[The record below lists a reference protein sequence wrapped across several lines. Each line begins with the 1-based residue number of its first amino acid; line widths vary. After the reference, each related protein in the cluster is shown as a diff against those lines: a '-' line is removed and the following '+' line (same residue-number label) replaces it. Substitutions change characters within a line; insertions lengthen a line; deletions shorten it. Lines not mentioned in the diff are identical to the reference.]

1 MAALSLKDIRDPF
14 RMDLPAEFGIFL
26 NWGGRGGLV
35 DLDSKFFAAEKKNQT
50 KRGGG
55 RGRGK
60 NIKFQTIS

>member
-1 MAALSLKDIRDPF
+1 
-14 RMDLPAEFGIFL
+14 MDLPAEFGIFL

-35 DLDSKFFAAEKKNQT
+35 DLDSKFSAAEKKNQT